1 MVAIEAGSELDGAVA
16 EVVGRSVT
24 VHPEGV
30 FSPALPIPFR
40 PSVDLNSA
48 FDAVEA
54 VGLFKDGDHVLRQEV
69 SDESWKLCRMA
80 NDPRRSGWVIECDG
94 CPVTSLYPTP
104 SLAICA
110 AILELAK
117 AK

>member
-1 MVAIEAGSELDGAVA
+1 MVAIEAGSELDRAIA

-69 SDESWKLCRMA
+69 SDESWEVARLYH
-80 NDPRRSGWVIECDG
+80 SSEVIVSSEA
-94 CPVTSLYPTP
+94 TP
-104 SLAICA
+104 ALAICA
-110 AILELAK
+110 AILALGNGA
-117 AK
+117 